1 MSNAKGFSVRIFIPS
16 GRPEGLRIIEKSNW
30 TGRALT
36 FPRAVLPEVRKRE
49 EITRTGVYILWGPSE
64 DDELPMTYVGEGETL
79 LRRLNSHAKDKEFW
93 THGVAFTSKDQNLNK
108 AHIQYLEAR
117 LVEIA
122 KQLKRCSL
130 DNQND
135 PQPPTLSEADRADA
149 ELFLAD
155 MLLCLPVIGVNFF
168 EEVEATEPSGRAGQV
183 APFEKN
189 GQTAPQS
196 SGTHQFVLDAR
207 GVKARGYAGGG
218 GFVVRKGSQ
227 AVKDEVPSV
236 HPSTI
241 RLRRTL
247 RENGVLH
254 DTGGCYQ
261 FTQHFVFRT
270 PSTASAV
277 VLGRSSNGRVEWR
290 DASNTQRSLKDVEA
304 AAAT

>member
-64 DDELPMTYVGEGETL
+64 DEELAMVYVGEGETL
-79 LRRLNSHAKDKEFW
+79 LPRLNSHAKEKDFW

-122 KQLKRCSL
+122 KQLKRCAL
-130 DNQND
+130 DNLND
-135 PQPPTLSEADRADA
+135 PQHPTLSEADQADA

-155 MLLCLPVIGVNFF
+155 MLLCLPVIGVDFF
-168 EEVEATEPSGRAGQV
+168 EQVEVTMPSGRPGRV
-183 APFEKN
+183 APFEED
-189 GQTAPQS
+189 GQTAPPS
-196 SGTHQFVLDAR
+196 SSTNQFVLDAR
-207 GVKARGYAGGG
+207 GVKARGYAGAG
-218 GFVVRKGSQ
+218 GFVVRKDSQ

-236 HPSTI
+236 HPSTN
-241 RLRRTL
+241 RLRGTL
-247 RENGVLH
+247 QENGVLR
-254 DTGGCYQ
+254 DAGNCFR
-261 FTQHFVFRT
+261 FTQDYVFRT

-277 VLGRSSNGRVEWR
+277 VLGRSSNGRFEWK

-304 AAAT
+304 AAAA